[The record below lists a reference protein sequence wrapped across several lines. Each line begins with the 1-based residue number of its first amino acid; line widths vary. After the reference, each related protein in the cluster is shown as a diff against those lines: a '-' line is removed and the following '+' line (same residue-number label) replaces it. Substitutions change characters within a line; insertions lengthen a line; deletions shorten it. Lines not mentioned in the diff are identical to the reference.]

1 VTSAD
6 EFGYL
11 FVHHVEDPDGHGEQV
26 FFSLSDGD
34 DPRFW
39 RRLNGGAPVLRPTLG
54 TGGVRDPF
62 LVRGDGEF
70 FVLATDLRIYGG
82 DDRGWDAWTRHGARS
97 IVVWRSVDLL
107 TWSDPWLLEVAPPE
121 AGMAWA
127 PEASFDPGSGEFTLV
142 WSSALYDTAD
152 DEHAGDSYSRV
163 LTART
168 RDFRS
173 VEGVEVLIDRGV
185 AVIDTTVH
193 RLPGAVLRV
202 SKDDSRLPGSRKLFA
217 EVDTGDGFRVV
228 AERIADD
235 LYADV
240 EAPVLV
246 HDAASTRSGVG
257 GTRCRPGSS
266 TSPRTP
272 STAGSSRCGRG
283 SSSGSRP
290 GSALSCPEPLH
301 PRRGRPGRRGRW
313 STRAGRS
320 GRCRRGAAARDR

>member
-1 VTSAD
+1 MTSAD

-54 TGGVRDPF
+54 TGGIRDPF
-62 LVRGDGEF
+62 LVRGDREF

-142 WSSALYDTAD
+142 WSSALYDPAD
-152 DEHAGDSYSRV
+152 VEHAGDSYSRV

-193 RLPGAVLRV
+193 RFPGAVLRV

-246 HDAASTRSGVG
+246 HDARRDRWFLFVDQFSVRPQGYLVLTSDDPLRG
-257 GTRCRPGSS
+257 GWYPL
-266 TSPRTP
+266 P
-272 STAGSSRCGRG
+272 
-283 SSSGSRP
+283 
-290 GSALSCPEPLH
+290 PEEFHVPANTKHGGILPL
-301 PRRGRPGRRGRW
+301 
-313 STRAGRS
+313 RAGEFERVEA
-320 GRCRRGAAARDR
+320 RFGAQRP